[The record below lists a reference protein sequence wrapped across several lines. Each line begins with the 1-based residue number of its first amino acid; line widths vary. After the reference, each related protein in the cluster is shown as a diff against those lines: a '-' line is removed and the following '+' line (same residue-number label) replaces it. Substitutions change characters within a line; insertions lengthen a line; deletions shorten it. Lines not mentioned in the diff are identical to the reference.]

1 MSSFAKQIPKAVKEI
16 RLHFCQTSA
25 ASAGVRQ
32 FVQSSYPAV
41 KSANPDLKFLI
52 REASNI
58 SPRAFVRFERGVE
71 SEAQLSNLS
80 EPDVGKVLTHLV
92 NQQSG
97 AGVA

>member
-1 MSSFAKQIPKAVKEI
+1 MSSFAKQIPKSVREI
-16 RLHFCQTSA
+16 RLHFCQTSP
-25 ASAGVRQ
+25 ASAGIKQ
-32 FVQSSYPAV
+32 FVQSSYHAI

-80 EPDVGKVLTHLV
+80 DADVGKVLTQLV

-97 AGVA
+97 KP